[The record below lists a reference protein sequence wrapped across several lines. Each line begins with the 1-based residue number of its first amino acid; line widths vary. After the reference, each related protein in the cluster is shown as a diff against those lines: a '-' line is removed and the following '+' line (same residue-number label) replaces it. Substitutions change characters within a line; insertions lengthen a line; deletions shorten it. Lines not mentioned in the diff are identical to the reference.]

1 MDLEECRFEISAV
14 QLPCKVSIF
23 FLNLCGA
30 KQVVYIVPTPPPTL
44 PPKSNFVLWQ
54 EVRMTKVN
62 QDNEVVGSNYE
73 LKVVTPLQRN
83 YIFLWSVTEI
93 IQIHIST
100 LDLDLFNMQQKCVDW
115 SRLLFSIAV
124 FLL

>member
-1 MDLEECRFEISAV
+1 M
-14 QLPCKVSIF
+14 
-23 FLNLCGA
+23 A
-30 KQVVYIVPTPPPTL
+30 K
-44 PPKSNFVLWQ
+44 
-54 EVRMTKVN
+54 MN

-100 LDLDLFNMQQKCVDW
+100 PDLDLFNMQQKCVYC
-115 SRLLFSIAV
+115 LFSIEV
-124 FLL
+124 FLEE